1 MMMYMHTP
9 RPLTSRLLLT
19 AHRVLLLWRATQWLV
34 RALSPATSQLLMTFY
49 EGDEVERELEGM
61 WFPARVTSANSD
73 GTYDVLYTD
82 DGNSEKD
89 VEADEL
95 RSAQHA
101 GEEKSGMEDESKTRC
116 ADEEPNVP
124 TVSDASSV
132 GGTRASSSH
141 VTIYADAGR
150 SAGSASHSSR
160 TNALE
165 RQLESAEAVRVPKV
179 TVHGTA
185 KARRDRAASAYV
197 INGPETNVAT
207 GSGIRGIRWLQ
218 TNGNDFA

>member
-1 MMMYMHTP
+1 
-9 RPLTSRLLLT
+9 
-19 AHRVLLLWRATQWLV
+19 
-34 RALSPATSQLLMTFY
+34 MTFY

-61 WFPARVTSANSD
+61 WFPARVTRANSD

-82 DGNSEKD
+82 DGNSEKE

-95 RSAQHA
+95 RSAEHAGA
-101 GEEKSGMEDESKTRC
+101 GEEKSGGEDESKVRT
-116 ADEEPNVP
+116 ADDEDDSRVE
-124 TVSDASSV
+124 TSSGV
-132 GGTRASSSH
+132 GSAAAPSAAASSSAH
-141 VTIYADAGR
+141 VAIYADGGR
-150 SAGSASHSSR
+150 GAGSESR
-160 TNALE
+160 PSRANALE
-165 RQLESAEAVRVPKV
+165 RQLQSDEAVRVPKV